1 MMQETESGIDA
12 PAPSAPGRTFRLK
25 DFEGPLDLLLYLIR
39 RNEMNIYDIR
49 ISTITEQFLECL
61 AQDESADLDE
71 ISDFYQ
77 MAATLLLIKSRMLL
91 PNEGND
97 LEEFEDPRKTLIDQL
112 IEYHRFKKL
121 SELMEQREMEV
132 EWSVERMAS
141 QRTLPFTEAGET
153 DFWIPADS
161 WDLLR
166 TFASMIRH
174 FDSERIIDLYE
185 EVSINEK
192 LALLH
197 ELLQK
202 NGSCRFDDL
211 ITARSTALDLACA
224 FLALLDAT
232 KNRIIRICQHRLF
245 GDIIIMPYASPPEA
259 HDERSA

>member
-1 MMQETESGIDA
+1 MMQEIDTGIDSQTL
-12 PAPSAPGRTFRLK
+12 SASGRTFRLK

-49 ISTITEQFLECL
+49 ISTITEQFLDCL
-61 AQDESADLDE
+61 ARDDSADLDE

-91 PNEGND
+91 PHNDND

-132 EWSVERMAS
+132 EWSVERLSA
-141 QRTLPFTEAGET
+141 QRTLPFVDAMEQ

-192 LALLH
+192 LALLN
-197 ELLQK
+197 ELLEK
-202 NGSCRFDDL
+202 KGSCRFDDL
-211 ITARSTALDLACA
+211 ISARSTALDLACA

-245 GDIIIMPYASPPEA
+245 GDILILPYAPTEA
-259 HDERSA
+259 PDERSA